1 MSQVIML
8 MQTIDGWECLWVMF
22 AIGATTLWWT
32 VRHTAD
38 GAVTKD

>member
-8 MQTIDGWECLWVMF
+8 MQTIDGWECLWASSAVLL
-22 AIGATTLWWT
+22 AVLWWT
-32 VRHTAD
+32 LRHPVD